1 MSARS
6 KARKRALDVLYEAD
20 VRSIDPLEVLNQVT
34 ARRASGEGVT
44 PHEYTV
50 ELVRGVAAH
59 RERIDDILQSH
70 SQGWVISRMPAV
82 DRNVLRLATY
92 ELLWG
97 RQAPDAVIID
107 QAVELSKELS
117 TEDSPGFVNGV
128 LARLV
133 HERPTMELAD

>member
-20 VRSIDPLEVLNQVT
+20 VRSVDPVEVLRQVS
-34 ARRASGEGVT
+34 ARREADEGVT

-50 ELVRGVAAH
+50 DLVEGVATH
-59 RERIDDILQSH
+59 RERIDDILQTH

-82 DRNVLRLATY
+82 DRNVLRLAAY

-97 RQAPDAVIID
+97 QQAPDAVVID
-107 QAVELSKELS
+107 EAVELSKSLS
-117 TEDSPGFVNGV
+117 TEESPGFVNGV

-133 HERPTMELAD
+133 RERPTLELAD